1 MDVESINKVFKIGGV
16 TAVNQQQIADTI
28 ATELEAKPFT
38 MPEHWSEFAITAVS
52 HPNQS
57 SDNSELHSALDQA
70 TASYDQIWVNMDLA
84 ESSIPFL
91 TRIKKNFHSL
101 ALFYVN
107 RLGEKQTRFNDRIL
121 RAANVLAGKQMQQ
134 EAEISELKE
143 QIAQLQAAIAEM
155 EQKD

>member
-1 MDVESINKVFKIGGV
+1 MDVESTNKVFKIGGV
-16 TAVNQQQIADTI
+16 TAVNQQQIAHTI
-28 ATELEAKPFT
+28 ATELEAQPFT
-38 MPEHWSEFAITAVS
+38 MPEHWPEFAITAIS
-52 HPNQS
+52 NPNQS
-57 SDNSELHSALDQA
+57 TGDSELNSALAQA
-70 TASYDQIWVNMDLA
+70 TASYDQIWVSMDLA

-121 RAANVLAGKQMQQ
+121 RAANALAGKQMQQ
-134 EAEISELKE
+134 EAEFAELKE
-143 QIAQLQAAIAEM
+143 LIAQLQATIAEM